1 MDIGDGPVK
10 ASFEAS
16 SRSNEP
22 EEPSG
27 ETRALRLFVKPKI
40 PPAVRT
46 SGRWCFFFLHILYF
60 HPKIWGRFPFLTHI
74 FQMSD
79 VC

>member
-46 SGRWCFFFLHILYF
+46 SVRWCFFFFSHFVFSPQNLGKVPIFDTYF
-60 HPKIWGRFPFLTHI
+60 
-74 FQMSD
+74 SD
-79 VC
+79 V

>member
-27 ETRALRLFVKPKI
+27 ETRALRLFVK
-40 PPAVRT
+40 T
-46 SGRWCFFFLHILYF
+46 QDSSSC
-60 HPKIWGRFPFLTHI
+60 
-74 FQMSD
+74 
-79 VC
+79 